1 MEASELLI
9 CGSGRIPVLRP
20 VEPINTVDLF
30 PALHTELVTLL
41 RQLEPQDWHKPT
53 IAAPWSVKDMVAHL
67 LDTDMRRL
75 SSQRDNF
82 TPPTTEP
89 PPATY
94 HDLVSLLDR
103 LNAEWV
109 RAARRLSPQLL
120 IELLELVGPQVHHLF
135 TTLDPLAPA
144 RASVAWAGETSSLN
158 WFDIAREYTEKWHHQ
173 QHIREAVSAPLLT
186 SRRWLY
192 PALDTFMRGLP
203 HTYRAVGAA
212 EGTAVVISISGEAG
226 GDWTLSKQSQGWQ
239 LYQGAVEEPDARVQL
254 DQEIAWRLFTKGMAP
269 ADARRHLAI
278 EGDELLGVQL
288 LSLLAIM
295 A

>member
-1 MEASELLI
+1 MI
-9 CGSGRIPVLRP
+9 RP

-30 PALHTELVTLL
+30 PALHTELLTLL
-41 RQLEPQDWHKPT
+41 RQLDLQDWYKPT
-53 IAAPWSVKDMVAHL
+53 VAVPWSVKDMVAHL

-94 HDLVSLLDR
+94 RDLVSLLDQ

-120 IELLELVGPQVHHLF
+120 IELLELIGPQVHHLF

-173 QHIREAVSAPLLT
+173 QHIREAVGAPLLT
-186 SRRWLY
+186 TRRWLY
-192 PALDTFMRGLP
+192 PALDTFVRGLP
-203 HTYRAVGAA
+203 YTYRDIAAA
-212 EGTAVVISISGEAG
+212 EGTELVISITGEAG
-226 GDWTLSKQSQGWQ
+226 GDWTLSKTRQGWQ
-239 LYQGAVEEPDARVQL
+239 LYQGVVEQPDSRVQL
-254 DQEIAWRLFTKGMAP
+254 DQDCAWRLFTKGISP
-269 ADARRHLAI
+269 ADGRAHLAI
-278 EGDELLGVQL
+278 EGDEALGAQV
-288 LSLLAIM
+288 LSLVAIM

>member
-1 MEASELLI
+1 M
-9 CGSGRIPVLRP
+9 LRP
-20 VEPINTVDLF
+20 VEPITTVDLF
-30 PALHTELVTLL
+30 PALHTELLTLL
-41 RQLEPQDWHKPT
+41 RHLEPQDWFKPT
-53 IAAPWSVKDMVAHL
+53 VAVPWSVKDMVAHV

-75 SSQRDNF
+75 SSQRDGF
-82 TPPTTEP
+82 TPPATEP
-89 PPATY
+89 MPVTTY
-94 HDLVSLLDR
+94 RDLVRVLDQ

-120 IELLELVGPQVHHLF
+120 IELLGLIGPQVHHLF

-173 QHIREAVSAPLLT
+173 QHIRAAVGASLLT

-192 PALDTFMRGLP
+192 PALDTFLRGLP
-203 HTYRAVGAA
+203 YTYRDVPAA
-212 EGTAVVISISGEAG
+212 EGTDLVISISGEAG
-226 GDWTLSKQSQGWQ
+226 GDWTLSKHSHSWQ
-239 LYQGAVEEPDARVQL
+239 LYQGAMDEPDTRVQL
-254 DQEIAWRLFTKGMAP
+254 DQDTAWRLFTKGMTP
-269 ADARRHLAI
+269 ADARPHLMT
-278 EGDELLGVQL
+278 EGDERLGVQL

>member
-1 MEASELLI
+1 MI
-9 CGSGRIPVLRP
+9 RP

-30 PALHTELVTLL
+30 PALHTELLTLL
-41 RQLEPQDWHKPT
+41 RQLDLQDWYKPT
-53 IAAPWSVKDMVAHL
+53 VAVPWSVKDMVAHL

-94 HDLVSLLDR
+94 RDLVSLLDQ

-120 IELLELVGPQVHHLF
+120 IELLELIGPQVHHLF

-173 QHIREAVSAPLLT
+173 QHIREAVGAPLLT
-186 SRRWLY
+186 TRRWLY
-192 PALDTFMRGLP
+192 PALDTFVRGLP
-203 HTYRAVGAA
+203 YTYRDIAAA
-212 EGTAVVISISGEAG
+212 EGTELVISITGEAG
-226 GDWTLSKQSQGWQ
+226 GDWTLSKTRQGWQ
-239 LYQGAVEEPDARVQL
+239 LYQGAVERPDSRVQL
-254 DQEIAWRLFTKGMAP
+254 DQDCAWRLFTKGISP
-269 ADARRHLAI
+269 ADGRAHLAI
-278 EGDELLGVQL
+278 EGDEALGAQV
-288 LSLLAIM
+288 LSLVAIM